1 MHKKLIQIIIVI
13 VVAILLITGCFT
25 LTGCNKQMVDTV
37 YQYKTVIME
46 LPNGEVIEG
55 VVEKWNDYEGDQI
68 QVMVDGKYYL
78 IHSSDCVLISE

>member
-1 MHKKLIQIIIVI
+1 MDNKLLRIIVAI
-13 VVAILLITGCFT
+13 VVAIFLIIAGIA

-55 VVEKWNDYEGDQI
+55 SVQKWNDYEGDQI
-68 QVMVDGKYYL
+68 QVQVDGKYYL